1 MIEQLRA
8 EHQLR
13 AQYAVVEALASAST
27 LDDAAPRVL
36 RAVAEALGW
45 AVGALWI
52 VDQTANQLRCVHIWH
67 AAGIDAH
74 VFEAETRQGHFPR
87 GVGPGRTWE
96 LGHPTW
102 IADVTREAQFSRR
115 AAAEAAG
122 LHAAFSFPMILDGD
136 VVGIVEFFTTE
147 VLEADDDILRMFAA
161 LGQQLGAFVGRS
173 RAREQ
178 IERFFTMSGDLLC
191 IAGFDGYFKRVNQA
205 WERVLGHT
213 AADLLSQPYLNFV
226 HSSDRIAATS
236 ELARLRTD
244 GAVEFEHRWRCRDGS
259 YKWLLWNATARPEDQ
274 MVYAVARDDTVR
286 HAAEHQ
292 LQETLR
298 MRNDFVSFA
307 THQLRTPLSGIKWML
322 ELAADTDD
330 SDEIR
335 SYIGDARESAD
346 RLIGLVNDLLD
357 ASRLEGG
364 KLKILLERVHLCD
377 VTRGVLDDVASL
389 VGEKGHTLVVDA
401 SDTLPAAMLDHQ
413 LLRQV
418 IMNLVSNA
426 IKYTPS
432 GGRINIQ
439 IGQSRDQLQWSIK
452 DSGIGISPA
461 GQVRLF
467 EKFYRAEN
475 GLTVDTEGTGLG
487 LYLVRLIIDRFG
499 GTVTC
504 ESEEGQG
511 TLFRF
516 TLPVI
521 LETVS

>member
-1 MIEQLRA
+1 VTKRRRA
-8 EHQLR
+8 ERQLR
-13 AQYAVVEALASAST
+13 AQYAVVEALAGSAS
-27 LDDAAPRVL
+27 LDEAAPRVL

-45 AVGALWI
+45 QVGALWI
-52 VDQTANQLRCVHIWH
+52 VDKTANQLRCVHIWH
-67 AAGIDAH
+67 APEIDAH
-74 VFEAETRQGHFPR
+74 VFEAETRQGHFDR

-96 LGHPTW
+96 LGCPTW
-102 IADVTREAQFSRR
+102 IVDVTQEPQFSRR
-115 AAAEAAG
+115 MAAESAG
-122 LHAAFSFPMILDGD
+122 LHAAFSFPMVLDGD
-136 VVGIVEFFTTE
+136 VVGIVEFFTIE
-147 VLEADDDILRMFAA
+147 VLESDAAILRMFAA
-161 LGQQLGAFVGRS
+161 LGQQLGAFVGRC
-173 RAREQ
+173 RAQEQ
-178 IERFFTMSGDLLC
+178 VERFFTMSGDLLC
-191 IAGFDGYFKRVNQA
+191 IAGFDGYFKRVNEA
-205 WERVLGHT
+205 WERVLGHVP
-213 AADLLSQPYLNFV
+213 AELMAEPYLNFV
-226 HSSDRIAATS
+226 HASDRSATAT
-236 ELARLRTD
+236 ELAKLRT
-244 GAVEFEHRWRCRDGS
+244 GHAVEFENRWRCRDGT

-274 MVYAVARDDTVR
+274 MAYAVARDDTVR

-322 ELAADTDD
+322 ELAADGADAE
-330 SDEIR
+330 EIQ

-346 RLIGLVNDLLD
+346 RLIRLVNDLLD

-364 KLKILLERVHLCD
+364 KLRIVRERVQLLD
-377 VTRGVLDDVASL
+377 VTKGVLDDVTSL
-389 VGEKGHTLVVDA
+389 VREKGHTLDIDA
-401 SDTLPAAMLDHQ
+401 PQALPTAMLDLQ

-426 IKYTPS
+426 IKYTPPK
-432 GGRINIQ
+432 GHIRIR
-439 IGQSRDQLQWSIK
+439 IGQDCDQLQWSIQ
-452 DSGIGISPA
+452 DSGIGISKA

-487 LYLVRLIIDRFG
+487 LYLVRLIVDRFG

-521 LETVS
+521 SEVRS